1 MAATGKAG
9 CTPARWDSV
18 VHEQLPLSFSWR
30 HGIRLDDFVAGDHAA
45 LVHSLR
51 DCAAGQGEQFVYV
64 WGGAG
69 AGKSHLLQAT
79 CQAAAE
85 RGVAVAYLP
94 LAELATYGPD
104 ILEGLEALALV
115 CVDDLQLIAGR
126 REWEEALFHFYN
138 RLRDTQTTLVVAGD
152 SSPAALPVALADL
165 RSRLAWGPVFK
176 LSELSDAEKIA
187 ALQRRAG
194 LRGLELPDEV
204 AQFLIRRSPRDMAS
218 LFALLDR
225 LDRES
230 LAQQRRLTIP
240 FVRQLI

>member
-1 MAATGKAG
+1 MVK
-9 CTPARWDSV
+9 
-18 VHEQLPLSFSWR
+18 EQLPLSFNWR
-30 HGIRLDDFVAGDHAA
+30 HGVRFDDFIAGTHEA
-45 LVHSLR
+45 LVHCLR
-51 DCAAGQGEQFVYV
+51 DCAAGRGEQFVYL

-94 LAELATYGPD
+94 LAELAAYGPE

-115 CVDDLQLIAGR
+115 CVDDLQAVLGR
-126 REWEEALFHFYN
+126 PEWEEALFHFYN
-138 RLRDTQTTLVVAGD
+138 RLRAAKTTLVVAGE
-152 SSPAALPVALADL
+152 SGPAALPVGLADL

-176 LSELSDAEKIA
+176 LDELSDAEKIT
-187 ALQRRAG
+187 ALQARAKA
-194 LRGLELPDEV
+194 RGLELPDDV
-204 AQFLIRRSPRDMAS
+204 AQFLIRRSARDMAS

-240 FVRQLI
+240 FVRTLIN